1 MGTGRSEVNFTN
13 STQTMIYVAYMRL
26 DYGCQSDCPDDPWD
40 VLGWI
45 ALSPGET
52 KIRAN
57 ETKNRWFYYYA
68 EDANGRVYGGD
79 YVAEVKEDRFEKCT
93 CVGVVVTNGAS
104 TNPYHDVGFDVLD
117 TQTYSG
123 VNFV

>member
-13 STQTMIYVAYMRL
+13 STSDEQNVCVSYMRL
-26 DYGCQSDCPDDPWD
+26 DYGVPVHLRQPWD

-45 ALSPGET
+45 VPCPGET

-68 EDANGRVYGGD
+68 EDANGGAYGGD
-79 YVAEVKEDRFEKCT
+79 YVRK
-93 CVGVVVTNGAS
+93 
-104 TNPYHDVGFDVLD
+104 
-117 TQTYSG
+117 
-123 VNFV
+123 